1 MSHLKAR
8 LWKARVSIRALRKQG
23 QEKKKKKLEEI
34 VEEKN
39 GAYYDQE
46 DFAEGNAMEEVV
58 ELHQFRDDE
67 IDECGQEGNVMEEV
81 GQDDGQDLYMPV
93 VATTSCFSI
102 KSIVAKE
109 TSFLERGWQGFLC
122 SLRGGG
128 ISPGVSLTILRNT
141 VRYLIRIALSS
152 FLIEECPKISEG
164 TTITYFL
171 QKIVNNESW
180 HDAVSLAAEN
190 YPWSPAT
197 HYTHLLHFR
206 ISLKFFRFAFMP
218 IGHNKER
225 RKHMLA
231 VETFAELVSDLM
243 RGVKKAISKELRNR
257 DMSLQ
262 KKVFDGKYPAG
273 GMKQLRDAAAKEGT
287 RMLLLFAEPTNKK
300 VLVTERLYGDFLQTF
315 FSVLYTFAPQGR
327 PGGIQELTM
336 KDLIDIYAKCFATVT
351 KFKTAKYLRY
361 QAVIFTEM
369 SQQLLR
375 IYIAYLRPVVQ
386 PRNQVTHRDDP
397 LFLDWNGRKLVT
409 IHWLLKTFFNRT
421 IPGGGLHI
429 TSNTLRKIMETEADS
444 RGDITEED
452 KKKLSS
458 MVGHGRATAKKYYIY
473 DDTGLAADVVA
484 AMKAYGAAADD
495 PLLQQIAA
503 APVAMYAQDVWGINH
518 PDLPS
523 VKRARWTDD
532 EKSYLQNVV
541 DDISAAESGESPSA
555 NIMALA
561 LKTIKSDP
569 ATRSI
574 FHSRHIRDS
583 GRLRAGLRTHE
594 KKKM

>member
-1 MSHLKAR
+1 MSRLKSIFG
-8 LWKARVSIRALRKQG
+8 KARVSIRSLRKQG
-23 QEKKKKKLEEI
+23 QEKKKKLEED
-34 VEEKN
+34 VEEQD
-39 GAYYDQE
+39 GEIGVYYDHQ
-46 DFAEGNAMEEVV
+46 DFAEGSEMEEVV
-58 ELHQFRDDE
+58 ERHQFRDDE
-67 IDECGQEGNVMEEV
+67 IVECGQEDVSEGL
-81 GQDDGQDLYMPV
+81 DDGQALYMPV
-93 VATTSCFSI
+93 VATTSSFSLQ
-102 KSIVAKE
+102 SIVAKE
-109 TSFLERGWQGFLC
+109 TSFLERGWNGFHC

-128 ISPGVSLTILRNT
+128 ISPGISATILRNT

-152 FLIEECPKISEG
+152 FLIEECPNIIER
-164 TTITYFL
+164 TTITHFL
-171 QKIVNNESW
+171 QNVVNNESW

-206 ISLKFFRFAFMP
+206 ISLKFYRFIFMP
-218 IGHNKER
+218 MKHNKAR
-225 RKHMLA
+225 RKHLLA
-231 VETFAELVSDLM
+231 VETFVELVSDLM
-243 RGVKKAISKELRNR
+243 RGVKKAISKEKRNK

-273 GMKQLRDAAAKEGT
+273 GMKELRDAAAKEGT
-287 RMLLLFAEPTNKK
+287 RMLLLFSEPTNKK
-300 VLVTERLYGDFLQTF
+300 VLVTERLYGDFMQTF

-351 KFKTAKYLRY
+351 KFKTARYLRY
-361 QAVIFTEM
+361 QAVIFTDL

-375 IYIAYLRPVVQ
+375 IYIAHLRPVVQ

-409 IHWLLKTFFNRT
+409 IHWLLKAFFNRT

-452 KKKLSS
+452 RKKLSS
-458 MVGHGRATAKKYYIY
+458 MVGHGRATAKTYYIY
-473 DDTGLAADVVA
+473 DDAGLAADVVS
-484 AMKAYGAAADD
+484 AMKAYGTAADD
-495 PLLQQIAA
+495 PVLRQIAA
-503 APVAMYAQDVWGINH
+503 APVAVYAQDVWGINH

-523 VKRARWTDD
+523 AKRARWTDD

-583 GRLRAGLRTHE
+583 GRLRSGLRTQE
-594 KKKM
+594 KKM